1 MPIRVSDQLEV
12 LIVPDIILNNSS
24 QKQNPLNILNSL
36 KQLKGLQIS
45 EVLKGARMLI
55 SLPG

>member
-12 LIVPDIILNNSS
+12 LIVLDIILNNSS
-24 QKQNPLNILNSL
+24 QKQNPLNIFNSR
-36 KQLKGLQIS
+36 KHLKGLQIS

>member
-12 LIVPDIILNNSS
+12 LIVLDIILNNSS

-36 KQLKGLQIS
+36 KHLKGLQIS
-45 EVLKGARMLI
+45 EVSKGARMFI